1 MLDILMQYALFL
13 AKAITIVIAIGI
25 VIAMLVG
32 STRKE
37 RTGEKLEVRNINNK
51 YEAMAE
57 ILRGELLSKKALKQW
72 EKSDKT
78 KKKKENKQQKTDD
91 GSDPRKRVF
100 VLDFDG
106 DIKATACAAL
116 REEITAVLSLATGKD
131 EVVVRLE
138 SAGGLVHEH
147 GLAASQLM
155 RIRQREI
162 PLTVTVDKV
171 AASGGYMMAC
181 VANHIV
187 AAPFAVV
194 GSIGVLAQLPNFHR
208 LLDRHGID
216 FEQIKAGDFKRTV
229 TFFGENTDKDRE
241 KLKEELEETHE
252 LFKAFIMENRS
263 GLDIAKVSTGEHWYG
278 TRALELKLVDELM
291 TSDDY
296 LLAASEKADLY
307 EVSYTAKKSVTE
319 RIAAAVQAVVEKSV
333 SSFRNAFFYG
343 GY

>member
-25 VIAMLVG
+25 VIAMIVG

-37 RTGEKLEVRNINNK
+37 RSSEKLEVKSINNK
-51 YEAMAE
+51 YQAMAE
-57 ILRGELLSKKALKQW
+57 ILRGELFSKKALKQW
-72 EKSDKT
+72 EKSEKAR
-78 KKKKENKQQKTDD
+78 KKKESREQETGAQSNA
-91 GSDPRKRVF
+91 RKRIF
-100 VLDFDG
+100 VLNFDG

-116 REEITAVLSLATGKD
+116 REEITAVLGLATQKD
-131 EVVVRLE
+131 EIVVRLE

-155 RIRQREI
+155 RIRQKEI

-171 AASGGYMMAC
+171 AASGGYMIAC

-208 LLDRHGID
+208 LLDRHGVD

-229 TFFGENTDKDRE
+229 TFFGKNTDKDRE
-241 KLKEELEETHE
+241 KLKEEIEETHE
-252 LFKAFIMENRS
+252 LFKSFIVQNRT
-263 GLDIAKVSTGEHWYG
+263 GVDIAKVSTGEHWYG

-296 LLAASEKADLY
+296 LLSASKKADLY
-307 EVSYTAKKSVTE
+307 EVLYTAKKSVGE
-319 RIAAAVQAVVEKSV
+319 RIAAAVQASLEKLIL
-333 SSFRNAFFYG
+333 FFHKTPF
-343 GY
+343 